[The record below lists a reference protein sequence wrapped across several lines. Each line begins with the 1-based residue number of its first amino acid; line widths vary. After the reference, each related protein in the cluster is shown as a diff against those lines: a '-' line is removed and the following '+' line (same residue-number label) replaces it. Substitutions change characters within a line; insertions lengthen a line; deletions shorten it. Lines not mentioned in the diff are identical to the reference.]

1 MAELIQA
8 AELAEDSEAETAE
21 SDVAADWDLIDAR
34 QDAWLVEASGRATR
48 GYGFV
53 LRHRPARL
61 GADCYVHPELTGL
74 GVGRTLVRLTE
85 QRARELAD
93 DDPEGVRV
101 LLYNGVLEHNAAAV
115 GLLESEGYRAARRF
129 RKMVADLREPPV
141 EPPRP
146 AGVTIR
152 PVELDR
158 DERAFY
164 EATQESHRDHWDAVS
179 EDFETWRRKHVEPED
194 ADPSLW
200 FVADAGGELAG
211 VVDCAWKT
219 MGKGYV
225 RWLGVRSDWR
235 GRGIGLALLL
245 RAFHEFHERGE
256 HSVFLHVDTE
266 SPTGATRLYE
276 RAGMQKGWTAVIFE
290 KELRAGRPVVGAIG

>member
-1 MAELIQA
+1 VAELIQA
-8 AELAEDSEAETAE
+8 AELAEDGEADTAE
-21 SDVAADWDLIDAR
+21 SDVVADWDLVDASR
-34 QDAWLVEASGRATR
+34 DAWLVEIEAGQLA

-53 LRHRPARL
+53 RRHRPGRL
-61 GADCYVHPELTGL
+61 GADSYVHPQFTGR

-85 QRARELAD
+85 QRAHELAR
-93 DDPEGVRV
+93 DDPEGVQV

-115 GLLESEGYRAARRF
+115 ALLESEGYRSARRF
-129 RKMVADLREPPV
+129 RKMTAELREPPT
-141 EPPRP
+141 EPPSP

-164 EATQESHRDHWDAVS
+164 EAAQESHRDHWDAVS
-179 EDFETWRRKHVEPED
+179 EDFESWRRKHVEPAD

-225 RWLGVRSDWR
+225 RWLGVRSPWR

-245 RAFHEFHERGE
+245 RAFREFHARGE
-256 HSVFLHVDTE
+256 HTVFLHVDTE

-290 KELRAGRPVVGAIG
+290 KELRAGPAVIEVTG